1 MRPLVYYFEHEIEL
15 PLGESVLGR
24 DPGCNIHLADD
35 AVSRRHLRFVVTR
48 EKLSVQDIGS
58 TNGTQLN
65 GKRLVRLTAVADKDV
80 LQLGHGIIL
89 VRLMP
94 AEPREFELYWRAPT
108 VWPIAPRPTH
118 PALALT
124 TCPACKLP
132 VPADEARCP
141 GCGSPLLFPGAP
153 PATIRPPDPTQ
164 ERRKSTRVLVAI
176 PVLCESARGT
186 FSGTAW
192 DLAPGGMFIAS
203 DIQDPEVT
211 KYRITLMPPDGPPM
225 PVAGEVCHVVT
236 ERTRDGLPP
245 GFGIRFT
252 RMDELT
258 RQWIDETCTTWE
270 DSSYRSA

>member
-1 MRPLVYYFEHEIEL
+1 MRPLLYYFEHEIEL

-24 DPGCNIHLADD
+24 DPGCNIHLSDD

-48 EKLSVQDIGS
+48 ERLSVQDIGS

-65 GKRLVRLTAVADKDV
+65 GRRLVRLTAVKDKDV
-80 LQLGHGIIL
+80 LQLGHGIIM

-108 VWPIAPRPTH
+108 AWPTVSPPTPRAPH
-118 PALALT
+118 PAIS
-124 TCPACKLP
+124 TCPACMLP
-132 VPADEARCP
+132 VPGDEASCP
-141 GCGSPLLFPGAP
+141 SCGGLLFPGAP
-153 PATIRPPDPTQ
+153 PATNQPPE

-176 PVLCESARGT
+176 PVLCESTRGT
-186 FSGTAW
+186 FAGTAW
-192 DLAPGGMFIAS
+192 DLGTGGMFVAS
-203 DIQDPEVT
+203 DIHDPVVT
-211 KYRITLMPPDGPPM
+211 RYRITLMPQDAPPM

-236 ERTRDGLPP
+236 ERTRDGLPV

-252 RMDELT
+252 KMDALT
-258 RQWIDETCTTWE
+258 RRWIDETCTTWE